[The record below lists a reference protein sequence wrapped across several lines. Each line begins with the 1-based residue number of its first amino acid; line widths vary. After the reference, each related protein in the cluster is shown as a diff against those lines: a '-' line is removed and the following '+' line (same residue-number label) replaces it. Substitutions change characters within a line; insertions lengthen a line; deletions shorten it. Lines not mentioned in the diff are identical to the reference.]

1 MLDLVLVRR
10 ILEDFRDKLEREKD
24 ILAEALVFLDRLETE
39 DYDSKEEKE
48 AFESDLEY
56 LLAELQYMQRTYPN
70 MEW

>member
-48 AFESDLEY
+48 AFEYDLEY
-56 LLAELQYMQRTYPN
+56 LLAELQI
-70 MEW
+70 ELDECED

>member
-56 LLAELQYMQRTYPN
+56 LLAELQI
-70 MEW
+70 ELDECED